1 VRVPAV
7 GEETALAGIR
17 RLVEEAQASRSRA
30 QVLADRSAA
39 LLVFFA
45 TAAVITFVVWTE
57 LGR

>member
-39 LLVFFA
+39 LLFYFA

>member
-1 VRVPAV
+1 M

-39 LLVFFA
+39 LLFYFA